1 VTATIDC
8 FMQEEKRILEGLAE
22 WFRSRLKSLSNLE
35 YYQERRLKRL
45 GLLDDSGRSTFEDM
59 IKINM

>member
-1 VTATIDC
+1 V
-8 FMQEEKRILEGLAE
+8 QEEKKILEGVAE
-22 WFRSRLKSLSNLE
+22 WFRQRIQRLESLE

-45 GLLDDSGRSTFEDM
+45 GLLDDNGESTFEDM

>member
-1 VTATIDC
+1 
-8 FMQEEKRILEGLAE
+8 MQEEKRILEGLAE
-22 WFRSRLKSLSNLE
+22 WFQSRLKSLEMLE